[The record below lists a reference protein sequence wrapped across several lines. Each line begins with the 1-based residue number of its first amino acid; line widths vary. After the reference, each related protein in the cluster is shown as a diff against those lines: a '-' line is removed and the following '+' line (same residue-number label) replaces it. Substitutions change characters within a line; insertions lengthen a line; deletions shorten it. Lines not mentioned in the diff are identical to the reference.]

1 MADDKKMMKG
11 PGMGPGPGGPGRGPG
26 GPGKGMMGRPPMKIE
41 KGTVKRLLSYL
52 GEYKLKLIFV
62 VICILFSSFASV
74 ASSLFIQ
81 SLVDDYIAPLL
92 LQSEPVFTGLLK
104 AILGM
109 CGIFAAGIFA
119 SFFYTRTMAVV
130 SQGALKKIRD
140 DMFEHMQNLPVKYFD
155 QRTHGEVMSHYTNDA
170 DTLRQMLSQSLPQL
184 FSSVVSMIAV
194 FASMVHLSI
203 WLAAL
208 VVGFAVLMVMAAKTL
223 AGRSGGF
230 FMAQQKKLGDVNG
243 YIEEMINGQKV
254 VKVFCHE
261 EKAVEEFDKRNSEL
275 CEAAT
280 SANTFANILMPV
292 MGNLGYVLY
301 VTVAI
306 VGGAMAIFAVPN
318 LSIGGESVLTLGTI
332 ASFLTLSRN
341 FVNPITQIS
350 NQLNAVIMAMA
361 GASRIFKLLDEKHE
375 EDHGDVTMINV
386 RIEDGKMIEC
396 EERTHH
402 WAWKVPIDH
411 EEVGQEID
419 SDTDHHGEVIERLA
433 GESDETG
440 LVTDVVEGNKA
451 YRLVEMRGKINLN
464 EVDFGYEEDK
474 LVLHDISIY
483 AEPGQ
488 KVALVGATGAGKTTI
503 TNLINRF
510 YDIDDGKIRYDGI
523 NINMI
528 KKEDLRRSLGIVLQ
542 DVNLF
547 TGTVMEN
554 IRYGKLDATDEE
566 CIASAKLAN
575 ADGFIRMHPKGYDTV
590 LEGDGSGLSQGQRQL
605 ISIAR
610 AAVADPPV
618 MILDE
623 ATSSID
629 TRTEA
634 IVQRGMDNLMKGR
647 TVFVIAHRL
656 STIQNSDVIMVM
668 DHGRIIERGNHER
681 LMAEKG
687 RYYQLYTGAFELE

>member
-1 MADDKKMMKG
+1 M
-11 PGMGPGPGGPGRGPG
+11 
-26 GPGKGMMGRPPMKIE
+26 
-41 KGTVKRLLSYL
+41 
-52 GEYKLKLIFV
+52 
-62 VICILFSSFASV
+62 
-74 ASSLFIQ
+74 
-81 SLVDDYIAPLL
+81 
-92 LQSEPVFTGLLK
+92 
-104 AILGM
+104 
-109 CGIFAAGIFA
+109 
-119 SFFYTRTMAVV
+119 
-130 SQGALKKIRD
+130 
-140 DMFEHMQNLPVKYFD
+140 
-155 QRTHGEVMSHYTNDA
+155 
-170 DTLRQMLSQSLPQL
+170 
-184 FSSVVSMIAV
+184 
-194 FASMVHLSI
+194 
-203 WLAAL
+203 
-208 VVGFAVLMVMAAKTL
+208 
-223 AGRSGGF
+223 
-230 FMAQQKKLGDVNG
+230 
-243 YIEEMINGQKV
+243 
-254 VKVFCHE
+254 
-261 EKAVEEFDKRNSEL
+261 
-275 CEAAT
+275 
-280 SANTFANILMPV
+280 
-292 MGNLGYVLY
+292 
-301 VTVAI
+301 
-306 VGGAMAIFAVPN
+306 
-318 LSIGGESVLTLGTI
+318 
-332 ASFLTLSRN
+332 
-341 FVNPITQIS
+341 
-350 NQLNAVIMAMA
+350 
-361 GASRIFKLLDEKHE
+361 
-375 EDHGDVTMINV
+375 
-386 RIEDGKMIEC
+386 
-396 EERTHH
+396 
-402 WAWKVPIDH
+402 PIDH

-575 ADGFIRMHPKGYDTV
+575 ADGFIRMLPKGYDTV